1 MSISSRGV
9 KIQKRGRN
17 YWVLII
23 LTFVELVFSFLLVVS
38 LASNLLFPQRAS
50 AVAGVSA
57 KLSYQG
63 RLTDLSG
70 NPLGGTGTNY
80 CFRFSIY
87 DAATAGTKVWPAG
100 APASTTVRVKDGVF
114 NTELG
119 TADSI
124 ATFDFSANDTIY
136 LNVEVNATATT
147 CGGAWEQLDLR
158 QRIDSVGYA
167 RSAEGVYSGLLRAPT
182 GGTAVQIGTG
192 AGAATPIFLNLDV
205 KNTQE
210 AVDAS
215 CTTNGQIWY
224 NSADSRARVCQGSVI
239 RDMIDG
245 LLVKDEGVD
254 RGRAST
260 ALDFTGAGVVASKG
274 AGGVININIP
284 FSGVAV
290 NAAGTVSSGVV
301 VFSNSNNVTFGLV
314 GSTITASIT
323 AAGGGGG
330 ATISHWPPFPIGIA
344 TSSNYTGATAAGTN
358 ITASFHVFPLQ
369 LEQALAFSRIN
380 ILASY
385 VTTIAGTGSVSLAHM
400 LGIYTLNAG
409 TALSLSTSYMFRQEI
424 TQNSITAGTYRW
436 YWGTNSTSNSSS
448 TSGNVGS
455 LFNSFRVIP
464 LFDLVASNSLSAGQY
479 FLAYAQTNRSSSV
492 NVKPAATIMYVS
504 ESQSA
509 LGALG
514 QLGSAVTRAPFP
526 LLGQFSSTTTA
537 GNFTTPFMPTSINT
551 TAITN
556 TGGSSQ
562 WKWPYVMFVG
572 K

>member
-1 MSISSRGV
+1 MSISSSGV
-9 KIQKRGRN
+9 TIQKRGKN
-17 YWVLII
+17 YWLLII

-50 AVAGVSA
+50 AIAGVSA

-70 NPLGGTGTNY
+70 NPLGGSGTNY

-87 DAATAGTKVWPAG
+87 DAASAGTKVWPAG
-100 APASTTVRVKDGVF
+100 APSSTTVKVEDGVF
-114 NTELG
+114 NTDLG
-119 TADSI
+119 TADSL
-124 ATFDFSANDTIY
+124 AAFDFASNDTLY
-136 LNVEVNATATT
+136 LNVEVNATPTT
-147 CGGAWEQLDLR
+147 CAGSWEQLDLR

-167 RSAEGVYSGLLRAPT
+167 RAAEGVYSSLLRAPT
-182 GGTAVQIGTG
+182 GGTSVQIGTG

-215 CTTNGQIWY
+215 CTTNGQLWY

-245 LLVKDEGVD
+245 LLVKDEGTD
-254 RGRAST
+254 QGRAST

-274 AGGVININIP
+274 AGGLININIP

-301 VFSNSNNVTFGLV
+301 VFSNSNNVTFGIN

-330 ATISHWPPFPIGIA
+330 ATISHWPPFPVGIA
-344 TSSNYTGATAAGTN
+344 TSSNNTGTTAAGTN

-369 LEQALAFSRIN
+369 LEQALAYSRIN

-424 TQNSITAGTYRW
+424 SQNSITAGTYRW

-455 LFNSFRVIP
+455 LFNSFRAIP
-464 LFDLVASNSLSAGQY
+464 LFDLAASNSLSAGQY

-492 NVKPAATIMYVS
+492 NVKPAATIMYIS
-504 ESQSA
+504 GSQSA

-537 GNFTTPFMPTSINT
+537 GNFTTPFMPASINT

-556 TGGSSQ
+556 TGGSTQ